1 MMMTSPQTP
10 LTVGKPEHRWWIL
23 AVLATA
29 QLMVALDATVV
40 SIALPHA
47 QASLHFS
54 SADRQWIITA
64 YALAFGSL
72 LLLGGRLAD
81 IYGRKRLFLA
91 GAAGFAAASAAGGAS
106 QSFAMLVT
114 ARAAQGAFG
123 AVLAPA
129 ALSLLTTTFS
139 HPDERGKA
147 FGIYGGIATAGA
159 SVGLLA
165 GGALT
170 QYLNWRWTMFINVPI
185 AGIVITGGVVF
196 LSSRLTQARQ
206 RVDRAGA
213 VLGGLGLFAV
223 VYGFAHA
230 ATKPGSAG
238 WADPQTIGSIAA
250 GIVLLA
256 AFVIAERRVA
266 YPLLPLR
273 VVLDRN
279 RGGAYSAMLL
289 ASIGLFSVFLFLTYY
304 LETIQGYSPVRTGL
318 AFLPLTVTLLVSAG
332 VSNTVLLPRVSPRL
346 LVPAGLLLAAAG
358 MALMTKI
365 GLHSSYASPVLP
377 SLLLIGLGLGMV
389 FAPCYSLGTSG
400 VTDDDAG
407 VASATINVS
416 QQIGASIGTALLNS
430 IATGAAASFITAH
443 ATGAAPSRVLLAQA
457 AVHSYTIA
465 FWAGA
470 AILTAAALALAP
482 LLRPGLAELGVMP
495 RSDIR
500 PRGVT
505 TDRHTQPV
513 RSVSARPPSGHKQHL
528 DPKAPCQSPGSSV
541 DRSAAEIA
549 TDGAPG
555 CAELKGAS

>member
-1 MMMTSPQTP
+1 MTSSQMP
-10 LTVGKPEHRWWIL
+10 LTAGEPEHRWWVL

-40 SIALPHA
+40 SIALPDA

-54 SADRQWIITA
+54 SADRQWIVTA

-72 LLLGGRLAD
+72 LLLGGRHAD
-81 IYGRKRLFLA
+81 IFGRKRLFLV
-91 GAAGFAAASAAGGAS
+91 GVAGFAATSAAAGAS

-159 SVGLLA
+159 SVGLLV

-170 QYLNWRWTMFINVPI
+170 QYLSWRWTMFINVAI

-196 LSSRLTQARQ
+196 LSSHVAEARQ

-223 VYGFAHA
+223 VYGCAHA
-230 ATKPGSAG
+230 ATKSASAG

-304 LETIQGYSPVRTGL
+304 LETIQGYSPIRTGL
-318 AFLPLTVTLLVSAG
+318 AFLPLTVMVLFSAG

-358 MALMTKI
+358 MALMTRI

-377 SLLLIGLGLGMV
+377 SLLLIGLGLGVV

-400 VTDDDAG
+400 VTDEDAG
-407 VASATINVS
+407 VASATTNVS

-430 IATGAAASFITAH
+430 IATAAAASFITVH
-443 ATGAAPSRVLLAQA
+443 APGAAPSPVLAAQA
-457 AVHSYTIA
+457 AVHSYTVA

-470 AILTAAALALAP
+470 AILTAAALAVAP
-482 LLRPGLAELGVMP
+482 LLRPGLAELGVSAA
-495 RSDIR
+495 RSDSR

-505 TDRHTQPV
+505 TDRHTQP
-513 RSVSARPPSGHKQHL
+513 SV
-528 DPKAPCQSPGSSV
+528 
-541 DRSAAEIA
+541 AEIA
-549 TDGAPG
+549 ADGAPA
-555 CAELKGAS
+555 CAELEGSS